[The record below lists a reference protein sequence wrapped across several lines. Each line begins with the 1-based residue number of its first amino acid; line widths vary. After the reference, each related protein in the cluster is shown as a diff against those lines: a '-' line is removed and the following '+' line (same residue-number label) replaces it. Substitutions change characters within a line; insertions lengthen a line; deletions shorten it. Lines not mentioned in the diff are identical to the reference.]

1 MMKLLSRSLMLLCLL
16 VLAACAQ
23 LRPVSM
29 PVVEGQGE
37 PTDFRLEGR
46 LAVRADGKGYYAN
59 FDWLRRQGDD
69 DIAILNPLGQI
80 LATLTRENG
89 LVCLREKDRQR
100 CADDTET
107 LTRET
112 LGWPLPLDNLG
123 WWIAGQP
130 APGPWRPITGGFE
143 QDGWSIK
150 AEEPAETAD
159 GPRPRRVILTRGPQL
174 EIRFALNAWQPAR

>member
-16 VLAACAQ
+16 GLAACAQ

-69 DIAILNPLGQI
+69 DIAILKPAVGCEGAGVGKAYMRPLSTI
-80 LATLTRENG
+80 R
-89 LVCLREKDRQR
+89 
-100 CADDTET
+100 
-107 LTRET
+107 
-112 LGWPLPLDNLG
+112 
-123 WWIAGQP
+123 
-130 APGPWRPITGGFE
+130 
-143 QDGWSIK
+143 SI
-150 AEEPAETAD
+150 
-159 GPRPRRVILTRGPQL
+159 Q
-174 EIRFALNAWQPAR
+174 N